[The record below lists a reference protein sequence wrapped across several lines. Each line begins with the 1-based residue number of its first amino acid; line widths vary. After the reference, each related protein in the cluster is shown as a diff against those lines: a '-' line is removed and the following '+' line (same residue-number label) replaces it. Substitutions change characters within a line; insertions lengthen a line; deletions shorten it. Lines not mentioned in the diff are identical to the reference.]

1 MKHSFHPH
9 LKLTSVSLQ
18 RYFLI
23 SSKCTRSDK
32 YTDLIPI
39 NAIMFFSLVRISTC
53 MFFNQLSVRYR

>member
-23 SSKCTRSDK
+23 SSKSKCSDK

-39 NAIMFFSLVRISTC
+39 NVIVFFSLVR
-53 MFFNQLSVRYR
+53 

>member
-18 RYFLI
+18 RYFLT
-23 SSKCTRSDK
+23 SSKSTCSDK

-39 NAIMFFSLVRISTC
+39 NAIVFLSLVR
-53 MFFNQLSVRYR
+53 

>member
-23 SSKCTRSDK
+23 SSKSTRSDK

-39 NAIMFFSLVRISTC
+39 NAIVFLSLVR
-53 MFFNQLSVRYR
+53 